1 MTQLILPNLY
11 HYLHVLLLLSISNTH
26 DLFSSFLYI
35 QKDKELIILYL
46 EHSNEK
52 VNRITV
58 HITSTE
64 MSKK

>member
-1 MTQLILPNLY
+1 MAQLILPNLY
-11 HYLHVLLLLSISNTH
+11 HYFHVLLLLSISNTH

-58 HITSTE
+58 HITSAK